1 MAASAGQPQLRAGWG
16 ELLIG
21 DGLPVRIMG
30 VINVS
35 PESFFKGSVAAFPD
49 AVSRAAEA
57 MTGAG
62 ADCIDVGAMS
72 TAPYLETRIPPEA
85 EAERMVE
92 AVTAIRRASGLPI
105 SADTQRAVVARAA
118 LAAGAAIINDVSGLL
133 ADEEMAQAA
142 RSADGVVLMATELAG
157 APGGEP
163 VGQARASLE
172 ASLARAEAAGIDRRR
187 IVVDP
192 GIGFFRH
199 APQPWFVWDA
209 AVLQRLGA
217 LRSLGLP
224 ILAAVS
230 RKSFIGR
237 LTGRERP
244 DDRLSGSLAATAIA
258 VYNGAHMV
266 RTHDV
271 AATRDA
277 VRVAERL
284 RDGGTAWN
292 A

>member
-1 MAASAGQPQLRAGWG
+1 M
-16 ELLIG
+16 
-21 DGLPVRIMG
+21 
-30 VINVS
+30 
-35 PESFFKGSVAAFPD
+35 
-49 AVSRAAEA
+49 
-57 MTGAG
+57 
-62 ADCIDVGAMS
+62 
-72 TAPYLETRIPPEA
+72 
-85 EAERMVE
+85 
-92 AVTAIRRASGLPI
+92 
-105 SADTQRAVVARAA
+105 
-118 LAAGAAIINDVSGLL
+118 
-133 ADEEMAQAA
+133 
-142 RSADGVVLMATELAG
+142 
-157 APGGEP
+157 
-163 VGQARASLE
+163 
-172 ASLARAEAAGIDRRR
+172 
-187 IVVDP
+187 
-192 GIGFFRH
+192 
-199 APQPWFVWDA
+199 
-209 AVLQRLGA
+209 
-217 LRSLGLP
+217 GLP